1 MRREESSST
10 PLKSFWRELSTGGIV
25 VSARAKILEMNWDT
39 TAELAGFGTCPLP
52 ASIPVEQMGQLQPF
66 MSPRYPGGPRP
77 PLRIPNQAL
86 GGVPGSQPLLP
97 SGMDPTRQQGHP
109 NMGGPM
115 QRMTPPRGM
124 VPLGPQGPPG
134 GGGPPG
140 TPIMPSPADSTN
152 SGDNMY
158 TLMNAVPPGPNRP
171 NVNMRLAFPLGPGS
185 DGPMSGLGGMDSHH
199 MNGSLGSGDMDSISK
214 NSPSNMSMSNQPGTP
229 RDDSEMGGNFL
240 NPFQSESSP
249 SVLAACVDTC
259 IIHDSLPGRTW
270 GLFSVQFQS
279 AEKHAGVSC
288 VTVSMDDIQ
297 FEEAASLGIKESLD
311 GIDLVTQT
319 NAHVLAVNKSST
331 GCQRVGQ
338 IITIKAKVNRA
349 FRTSMEVGI
358 KVTVQDVLTKV
369 EKTVSVA
376 YATYVAKPVGSEKV
390 ELEPVKLLSAE
401 DCLEHS
407 LAIER
412 RRIRLGYFQAFQ
424 NLMQKSNKEGDCLK
438 DGTKGLW
445 AADTFEEEDAV
456 STELT
461 HVQSIELVLPPHANH
476 HGNTF
481 GGQIMAW
488 METVAG
494 ISASR
499 LCRSYPVLKSVN
511 MFKFW
516 GPSFVGDRLVF
527 NAIVNNTFQNS
538 VEVGVRVEAY
548 DCEEWIKDQ
557 PRHINSAFLIFS
569 AVNDKGELLPFPRVK
584 SRTEIKIWTH
594 EEGDALSFKVEMQVK
609 IPSHVA
615 FSLLSDFTLRQQWDK
630 HFLTCEV
637 LQTVSE
643 EEKIYYVTS
652 PPTRGHESR
661 DFVILV
667 SQRQSCKPWLLTLD
681 RVANIGLE
689 PENT

>member
-1 MRREESSST
+1 MAVCMCQGVLPAHADPRG
-10 PLKSFWRELSTGGIV
+10 ELS
-25 VSARAKILEMNWDT
+25 A
-39 TAELAGFGTCPLP
+39 
-52 ASIPVEQMGQLQPF
+52 GQL
-66 MSPRYPGGPRP
+66 
-77 PLRIPNQAL
+77 LRW
-86 GGVPGSQPLLP
+86 
-97 SGMDPTRQQGHP
+97 MD
-109 NMGGPM
+109 
-115 QRMTPPRGM
+115 
-124 VPLGPQGPPG
+124 
-134 GGGPPG
+134 
-140 TPIMPSPADSTN
+140 A
-152 SGDNMY
+152 
-158 TLMNAVPPGPNRP
+158 
-171 NVNMRLAFPLGPGS
+171 
-185 DGPMSGLGGMDSHH
+185 
-199 MNGSLGSGDMDSISK
+199 
-214 NSPSNMSMSNQPGTP
+214 
-229 RDDSEMGGNFL
+229 
-240 NPFQSESSP
+240 
-249 SVLAACVDTC
+249 AAC
-259 IIHDSLPGRTW
+259 LA
-270 GLFSVQFQS
+270 

-288 VTVSMDDIQ
+288 VTASMDDIQ
-297 FEEAASLGIKESLD
+297 FEEAA
-311 GIDLVTQT
+311 
-319 NAHVLAVNKSST
+319 
-331 GCQRVGQ
+331 RVGQ

-358 KVTVQDVLTKV
+358 KVTVQDVFTKV

-376 YATYVAKPVGSEKV
+376 YATYVAKPVGSGKV

-424 NLMQKSNKEGDCLK
+424 NLMKRSNKE
-438 DGTKGLW
+438 
-445 AADTFEEEDAV
+445 DTFEEEDAV

-499 LCRSYPVLKSVN
+499 LCHSYPVLKSVN

-584 SRTEIKIWTH
+584 PRTEDDMRRYHGAIARRRIRLTRKCMLSAKGGKPSELWERSNQAYLSYSNVAALTHLAAKPGWEITRTLDDIKIWTH

-637 LQTVSE
+637 LQAVSE

-652 PPTRGHESR
+652 PSTRGHESR

-667 SQRQSCKPWLLTLD
+667 SQRQPCKPCEPYTVAVRSVTLSAVPPSPKFS
-681 RVANIGLE
+681 RSEVLCAGFQIHSSTSSSCTVCYFNQVTSGVMPYLAANLAGSSKSIEDTALE
-689 PENT
+689 CIKFLEMKGSKC